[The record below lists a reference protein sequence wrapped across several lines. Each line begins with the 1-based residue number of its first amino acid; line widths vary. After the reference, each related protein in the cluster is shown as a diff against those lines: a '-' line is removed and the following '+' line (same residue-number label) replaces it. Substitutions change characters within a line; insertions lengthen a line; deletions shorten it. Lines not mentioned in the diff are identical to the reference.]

1 LAKEELFIKA
11 DCTSKLSADYA
22 ILSSIHSE
30 EKVTRI
36 KSNVTDAPITPENYA
51 SKHI

>member
-1 LAKEELFIKA
+1 LAKEELFSKA
-11 DCTSKLSADYA
+11 DCISKLSADHA

-30 EKVTRI
+30 EKVTGI
-36 KSNVTDAPITPENYA
+36 KSNVTDASITPANNA